1 MWVAKIKFSSKGTLM
16 GTKTEKCQVN
26 LFGFPLSYFYKKDYI
41 LVQIAGTIL
50 GKREN
55 IEKFFSELKKEKR
68 VVNFEIKENF
78 FIGTIKEPVYTKP
91 LYNPKIIHISPALIS
106 DKGYEI
112 VNVGSFEKKHLE
124 NL

>member
-50 GKREN
+50 GKR
-55 IEKFFSELKKEKR
+55 
-68 VVNFEIKENF
+68 
-78 FIGTIKEPVYTKP
+78 
-91 LYNPKIIHISPALIS
+91 
-106 DKGYEI
+106 
-112 VNVGSFEKKHLE
+112 
-124 NL
+124 